1 MMALTSWLLLHFGS
15 QNRAVTDND
24 QKKLT
29 TWATK
34 TQNMDIPR
42 AFSTNHP
49 HALTRREW
57 SCSDSDA
64 CKLSNLGVTWSCCS
78 NSAFIS
84 KKTIYTCWWNFFLC
98 VMERRPH
105 DLSHLH
111 PFMHNVPSVWEHLTL
126 SFCLLV
132 NSCLL
137 GGLMETSLR
146 PFPTPSDIGHS
157 SFYTPKALSSP
168 RLLLMGLPLTST

>member
-1 MMALTSWLLLHFGS
+1 MMALTSWLFLHFGS

-42 AFSTNHP
+42 EFSTNHP

-64 CKLSNLGVTWSCCS
+64 CKLSNLGVMWSCCS

-98 VMERRPH
+98 DGEKTPWSFTPSS
-105 DLSHLH
+105 LYAQCSLCLGTSHPQLLLISE
-111 PFMHNVPSVWEHLTL
+111 FMPSWRSDGNVTKTFS
-126 SFCLLV
+126 
-132 NSCLL
+132 N
-137 GGLMETSLR
+137 SLR
-146 PFPTPSDIGHS
+146 HWT
-157 SFYTPKALSSP
+157 
-168 RLLLMGLPLTST
+168 LLLLYSQSPLFSQTSSNGSTTY